1 MTHNRLADL
10 EPWAKSIL
18 NSLEPKARKPL
29 LRQMAMAL
37 RRENQKR
44 ITAQTDPEGQKWQ
57 PRRNSG
63 GKVAKKKKMM
73 LGLRKARSMRI
84 KAYAEGFTLGFPD
97 DRTSKIARI
106 HHYGLRQ
113 YIAGRN
119 VQYPKRELLGITT
132 KDRAI
137 MQNILIAHIQTKT

>member
-1 MTHNRLADL
+1 MTHNRLSDL

-29 LRQMAMAL
+29 LRQMAIAL

-44 ITAQTDPEGQKWQ
+44 ITAQTDPEGQKWP
-57 PRRNSG
+57 PRRKSG
-63 GKVAKKKKMM
+63 GKAAQKKKMM

-84 KAYAEGFTLGFPD
+84 KASTEGFSVGF
-97 DRTSKIARI
+97 TGSNAKIARI

-132 KDRAI
+132 KDREI
-137 MQNILIAHIQTKT
+137 MQNILITHITNRD